1 MISFSHK
8 PVMLEECMRG
18 LNLHDG
24 GVYFDGTVGGGG
36 HSREILRRTAPG
48 GRLIATDLDD
58 DAIAAAERNLA
69 GFAGRYRIHKSN
81 FKGYASVLEEEGVD
95 ELDGVLLDFGVSSF
109 QLDEASR
116 GFSYM
121 QDAPLDMRMDA
132 GAALTAADVVNGY
145 SREQLFRILR
155 DYGEERFAN
164 RIAENIVRVRADHKI
179 ERTGEL
185 AQIAEESIPAKF
197 RHNGPCARKTFQA
210 IRIEVND
217 ELGGLEEA
225 VKGLCRRLKKGGR
238 ITPAAA
244 AIGSL
249 LRIKPVL
256 EIDGGKLDAFAK
268 VRTMSQAKE
277 TMLNAADAALKGRLG
292 DPEGTDSR
300 IYIVHSKN
308 QEAAEEFLL
317 EAKAKWPKSE
327 FYVEEL
333 ALAIACHTGPGALA
347 IAVERKLREA
357 EN

>member
-8 PVMLEECMRG
+8 PVMLEECMQG
-18 LNLHDG
+18 LKLHGG

-36 HSREILRRTAPG
+36 HSCEILRRTAPD

-58 DAIAAAERNLA
+58 DAIAAAT
-69 GFAGRYRIHKSN
+69 GRLSEFSGRFRIYKSN
-81 FKGYASVLEEEGVD
+81 FKNFASVLDEEGVD

-145 SREQLFRILR
+145 SREQLSRILR

-185 AQIAEESIPAKF
+185 AQIAEDSIPAKF

-210 IRIEVND
+210 IRIEVNG
-217 ELGGLEEA
+217 ELSGLAEA
-225 VKGLCRRLKKGGR
+225 VRGLTLRLRTGGR
-238 ITPAAA
+238 ICILTFH
-244 AIGSL
+244 SL
-249 LRIKPVL
+249 EDRIVKNVFRDLATDCICDKSLPVCVCGKKKEIEIITKKPLTASEKELAENSRSKCAKLRI
-256 EIDGGKLDAFAK
+256 
-268 VRTMSQAKE
+268 
-277 TMLNAADAALKGRLG
+277 
-292 DPEGTDSR
+292 
-300 IYIVHSKN
+300 
-308 QEAAEEFLL
+308 AER
-317 EAKAKWPKSE
+317 
-327 FYVEEL
+327 V
-333 ALAIACHTGPGALA
+333 
-347 IAVERKLREA
+347 
-357 EN
+357 